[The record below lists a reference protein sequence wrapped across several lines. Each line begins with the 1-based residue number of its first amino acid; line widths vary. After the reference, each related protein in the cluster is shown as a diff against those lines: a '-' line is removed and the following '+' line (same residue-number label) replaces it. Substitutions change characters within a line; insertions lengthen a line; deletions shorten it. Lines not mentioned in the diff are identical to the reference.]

1 MPIARAVSEN
11 LFRSPWAHGLP
22 YFVLAMLLASCQ
34 SVPKIEDHTKALSLS
49 NTSLSSR
56 QIQTRRFDTGDE
68 ASILSACAGV
78 LQDLGFNIDESAADS
93 GLLVASKDRDAV
105 EAGQVAGQVFMV
117 MLAAAFGVQAEAVWD
132 KNQKIRISIVTQKA
146 SEKTVLVRVT
156 FQRVIR
162 NTKNQI
168 SKAETIEDPKIYQEF
183 FDKLSQ
189 SVFLEGHKI

>member
-11 LFRSPWAHGLP
+11 LFRSPWALGLP
-22 YFVLAMLLASCQ
+22 YIVLAVVLASCQ
-34 SVPKIEDHTKALSLS
+34 SVPKVEDHTKALSLS
-49 NTSLSSR
+49 KTSLSSR

-78 LQDLGFNIDESAADS
+78 LQDLGFNFDESAAGS
-93 GLLVASKDRDAV
+93 GLIVASKDRDAV

-117 MLAAAFGVQAEAVWD
+117 MLAAAVGVQAEAVWD

-146 SEKTVLVRVT
+146 SEKTVLVRIT
-156 FQRVIR
+156 FQRVIW